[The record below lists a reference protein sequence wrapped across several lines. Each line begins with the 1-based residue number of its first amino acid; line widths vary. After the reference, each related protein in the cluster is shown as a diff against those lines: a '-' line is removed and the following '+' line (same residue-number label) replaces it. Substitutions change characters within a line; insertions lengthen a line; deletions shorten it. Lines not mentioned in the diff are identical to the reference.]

1 VSQSP
6 AAGESPHDGA
16 PPPADGTPADPAV
29 CYRHPDR
36 EAHIRCVRCER
47 RICPDCMIPA
57 SVGFQCP
64 ECVREGNKSI
74 RQARTV
80 FGGRVTTDPGWVSK
94 VLIGINVVAFV
105 LQQSVSG
112 FTTRFFEIGL
122 GFDPIHNE
130 VIGVADGEYYRLL
143 TAAFLH
149 ENVVHIALNMY
160 ALYLFGPQVERD
172 FGKTT
177 LIVIYLVAGFA
188 GNVAEYAFGPVISVG
203 AGASGA
209 IFGLLGAFLAYY
221 YRRRHTAV
229 GRFNVQWVWQIL
241 ILNVVLTFAI
251 SGIGYLAHLGGF
263 VAGIALG
270 AAFDRGSVRQRS
282 LPWAATVAL
291 VVLGIALVMWKT
303 PQITS
308 QLGL

>member
-1 VSQSP
+1 VSDP
-6 AAGESPHDGA
+6 AVGDGPTPPTGPA
-16 PPPADGTPADPAV
+16 PAADPAV

-47 RICPDCMIPA
+47 RICPECMIPA

-122 GFDPIHNE
+122 GFDLLHNE
-130 VIGVADGEYYRLL
+130 TIGVADGEYYRLL

-160 ALYLFGPQVERD
+160 ALYLFGPPVEAALGRIR
-172 FGKTT
+172 F
-177 LIVIYLVAGFA
+177 LALYLLSALGGSA
-188 GNVAEYAFGPVISVG
+188 LSYAFAAPNQPSL
-203 AGASGA
+203 GASGA
-209 IFGLLGAFLAYY
+209 VFGLLGAFLVVN
-221 YRRRHTAV
+221 RKL
-229 GRFNVQWVWQIL
+229 GRDTSSVM
-241 ILNVVLTFAI
+241 VLLAI
-251 SGIGYLAHLGGF
+251 NFVFGLLVPRIDWRAHLGGLIAGTLCAIAIAYAPAPRRTAIQIGGM
-263 VAGIALG
+263 VA
-270 AAFDRGSVRQRS
+270 
-282 LPWAATVAL
+282 VAV
-291 VVLGIALVMWKT
+291 VVLAVIVWRTAALT
-303 PQITS
+303 
-308 QLGL
+308 